1 MNFAEIQENMQEIQK
16 QEKSKHKGFT
26 LSNRAMG
33 NDIRNHNKSVQIMAG
48 ITVQKK
54 QAKSARTSVDYSQE
68 QKFPEPIK
76 QLKMSPSIT
85 AMYTEFR

>member
-54 QAKSARTSVDYSQE
+54 
-68 QKFPEPIK
+68 
-76 QLKMSPSIT
+76 
-85 AMYTEFR
+85 